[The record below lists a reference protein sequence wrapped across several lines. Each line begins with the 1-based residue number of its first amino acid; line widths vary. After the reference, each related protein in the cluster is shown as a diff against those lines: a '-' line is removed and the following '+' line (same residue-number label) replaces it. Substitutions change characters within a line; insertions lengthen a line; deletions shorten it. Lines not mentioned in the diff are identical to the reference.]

1 MVEAPAALRDAQP
14 RPRLGPILAATIC
27 VPDLS
32 LARASYQSVLGFEAV
47 DGGDVPAGL
56 AASWQAPGM
65 AGAAWLLLAS
75 PSRVAGAIRLV
86 ERPPADGDHYAPLRT
101 YGWAA
106 IELVVG
112 DLDAVAE
119 ALGSAEAFTVL
130 VPPAGLGDD
139 PDPALRAMQVVGP
152 AGEPLYLT
160 QIRRPVRGFDL
171 PTCPDAVG
179 GVFIVVLATSELPVA
194 RAFYEDAFTVR
205 RASDRSAAIRVLN
218 QSFGLAPSTG
228 HRLSSLQL
236 TGRSAIELDQYPAAA
251 FVRRH
256 RAELLPPGVAIVTAS
271 VDAPDTTGW
280 QSGPRCRP
288 YRGAATITRRGVQG
302 ELLEL
307 VARR

>member
-1 MVEAPAALRDAQP
+1 MVEPRAALRVG

-27 VPDLS
+27 VPDLA
-32 LARASYQSVLGFEAV
+32 LARESYRSVLGFEAV
-47 DGGDVPAGL
+47 DGGVVPDEL
-56 AASWQAPGM
+56 AASWQAPGTT
-65 AGAAWLLLAS
+65 GAAWVLLAS
-75 PSRVAGAIRLV
+75 PSRVAGGIRLV
-86 ERPPADGDHYAPLRT
+86 ERSPAAGDQYAPLRT

-106 IELVVG
+106 IELVVR
-112 DLDAVAE
+112 DVDAVA
-119 ALGSAEAFTVL
+119 AAVDGAAAFTVL
-130 VPPAGLGDD
+130 APAIGLGDA

-160 QIRRPVRGFDL
+160 QIRRPVPGFEL
-171 PTCPDAVG
+171 PTTADAVG

-194 RAFYEDAFTVR
+194 RAFYEDAFAVR

-218 QSFGLAPSTG
+218 RAFGLAPSTG

-236 TGRSAIELDQYPAAA
+236 TERCAIELDQYPAGASA
-251 FVRRH
+251 REH
-256 RAELLPPGVAIVTAS
+256 RAELLPPGVAIVTAM

-280 QSGPRCRP
+280 LPGPRCAP
-288 YRGAATITRRGVQG
+288 YRGAATTTRRGVQG